1 MTGQRTVLNW
11 VIRTPCSE
19 QGEERTLCSLR
30 LAQAWNFASKGKVV
44 EDESKRKG
52 QIK

>member
-1 MTGQRTVLNW
+1 MTGQRSVLIW
-11 VIRTPCSE
+11 VIRTPRSE
-19 QGEERTLCSLR
+19 QR
-30 LAQAWNFASKGKVV
+30 LTHAWNFVSKGKVV